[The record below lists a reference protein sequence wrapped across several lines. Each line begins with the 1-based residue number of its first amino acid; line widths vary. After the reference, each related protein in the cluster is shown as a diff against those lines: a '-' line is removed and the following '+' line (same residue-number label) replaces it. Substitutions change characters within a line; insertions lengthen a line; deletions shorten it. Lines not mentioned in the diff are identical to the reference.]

1 MAGSSVRWGILGTGG
16 IAATFTEDLLLLP
29 DHEVVAVGSRS
40 AGSATAFAE
49 RYGIP
54 RAHASYADLAADDGV
69 DVVYVATPHPM
80 HFEPARLCMEAGRAV
95 LVEKPLTTSAD
106 DAEKLAAIAR
116 EHGVFAMEGMWTR
129 FNPLSR
135 RLRELVADGAIGE
148 VTSVRADFSV
158 AAGFDASHR
167 QWSAELGGGALLD
180 LGCYVV
186 SFTWPL
192 LGPPATVQVA
202 ASPAPT
208 GVDANTGIMFG
219 YDSGALALLHC
230 GLVGNSPHT
239 ATVVGTKGRVDVAAP
254 FYRPSS
260 MTVVRTGAAPEE
272 ITADLPGHGFTYQ
285 AEEVARCL
293 RAGLTESPLMPL
305 DETVAILRTL
315 DEIAARFTEQFSNRP
330 PDSAQSTSTQP

>member
-1 MAGSSVRWGILGTGG
+1 MTGSSVRWGILGTGG

-29 DHEVVAVGSRS
+29 GHEVAAVGSRS

-54 RAHASYADLAADDGV
+54 RAHASYAGLAADEGV

-80 HFEPARLCMEAGRAV
+80 HLEPARLCMEAGRAV
-95 LVEKPLTTSAD
+95 LVEKPLTTSAA
-106 DAEKLAAIAR
+106 DAEKLAAAAR

-129 FNPLSR
+129 FNPLVR
-135 RLRELVADGAIGE
+135 RLHELVADGAVGE
-148 VTSVRADFSV
+148 VTSVYADFSV
-158 AAGFDASHR
+158 AAEFDASHR
-167 QWSAELGGGALLD
+167 QWSPDLGGGALLD
-180 LGCYVV
+180 LGCYPV

-192 LGPPATVQVA
+192 LGPPATVQVT

-219 YDSGALALLHC
+219 YESGALALLHC
-230 GLVGNSPHT
+230 GLVGDSPHA
-239 ATVVGTKGRVDVAAP
+239 ATVVGTRGRVDIAAP

-260 MTVVRTGAAPEE
+260 MTVLRTGAPPEE
-272 ITADLPGHGFTYQ
+272 VTVDVAGHGFTYQ

-305 DETVAILRTL
+305 DETIAILRTL
-315 DEIAARFTEQFSNRP
+315 DEIAARFTEQFADRRP
-330 PDSAQSTSTQP
+330 ASAQSTSTQP